1 MKKLL
6 VFLLISVLSFNI
18 QAQEKSMKENEVEF
32 EIDSTSVLTLIL
44 LLKPYTVSFQEKKE

>member
-18 QAQEKSMKENEVEF
+18 QAQEKSMKENEVN
-32 EIDSTSVLTLIL
+32 LKLIAL
-44 LLKPYTVSFQEKKE
+44 LF